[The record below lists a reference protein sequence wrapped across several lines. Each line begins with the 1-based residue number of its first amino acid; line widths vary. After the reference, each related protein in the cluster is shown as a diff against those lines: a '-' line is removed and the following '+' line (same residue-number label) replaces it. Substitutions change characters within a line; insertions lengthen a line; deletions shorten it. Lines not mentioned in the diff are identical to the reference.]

1 MNKKELET
9 LVDHELITQVGYAN
23 DLLQNPD
30 KLEAIS
36 LEDMVAT
43 GVLSQPEANK
53 SIVDNGVDILIPIT
67 TQEDFISR
75 MKVGKLIKLTN
86 DLHLDTC
93 IIIDEGDVCNVDLNG
108 YTITAGVFAESNG
121 KVSEGDS
128 DSYVFWNK
136 GGNLSISSD
145 GTIKAQDANY
155 SMAVWTQ
162 AGTTTL
168 NGGTYLNGGEGS
180 DLIYASGTGSVVIN
194 GGYYEAGVKQNG
206 VDGTANIRAALN
218 VKDAD
223 YKKGTAKIEVF
234 GGSFLEFDPSNNV
247 SEGES
252 TNYVA
257 EGFKTIV
264 TENIYNVI
272 PA

>member
-9 LVDHELITQVGYAN
+9 LVNHKLITEVGYVD
-23 DLLQNPD
+23 DLLSNPT
-30 KLEAIS
+30 KLEEVS
-36 LEDMVAT
+36 VEDMAIM
-43 GVLSQPEANK
+43 GALSQPVVNK
-53 SIVDNGVDILIPIT
+53 TIIEEGVDILIPIT
-67 TQEDFISR
+67 TQEEFISR
-75 MKVGKLIKLTN
+75 MKAGKLIKLTN

-108 YTITAGVFAESNG
+108 YTITAGVFAESNEEI
-121 KVSEGDS
+121 SEGDS

-136 GGNLSISSD
+136 GGNLSISSN
-145 GTIKAQDANY
+145 GTIKAQDAKY
-155 SMAVWTQ
+155 SIAIWTQ
-162 AGTTTL
+162 AGTTIL

-194 GGYYEAGVKQNG
+194 GGYYVAGVKQDG

-234 GGSFLEFDPSNNV
+234 GGSFLEFDPADNV
-247 SEGES
+247 SETEH
-252 TNYVA
+252 TNFVA
-257 EGFKTIV
+257 EGYKSELIG
-264 TENIYNVI
+264 NVYKVV
-272 PA
+272 AA